1 MKVLTIC
8 FVFFTFNNVECL
20 TINYKGIKTMKTNS
34 TMAQPTKMNS
44 RELLASKL
52 RDMVSTNKQSIVK
65 IDDNSWRF
73 PSIEVDSK
81 VNDYI
86 VKLVAKTGKSGKQ
99 FKKREL
105 YRVVDDTEQKVEL
118 GEYKKE
124 YLYKIVHGLTT
135 TKAPRQRLT
144 VDVDFS
150 EIKSMCAYIKDHKDE
165 FTMTDTTLTGKVP
178 QGDFRLEMGHVKPMK
193 NAHKRVFGRKLFI
206 NDKLVSEGGGLIFL
220 TKAFNAKNRVKK
232 PQAPKAEAKK
242 A

>member
-105 YRVVDDTEQKVEL
+105 YRVVDGAEQKVEL
-118 GEYKKE
+118 GEYK
-124 YLYKIVHGLTT
+124 
-135 TKAPRQRLT
+135 
-144 VDVDFS
+144 
-150 EIKSMCAYIKDHKDE
+150 
-165 FTMTDTTLTGKVP
+165 
-178 QGDFRLEMGHVKPMK
+178 
-193 NAHKRVFGRKLFI
+193 
-206 NDKLVSEGGGLIFL
+206 
-220 TKAFNAKNRVKK
+220 
-232 PQAPKAEAKK
+232 
-242 A
+242 

>member
-1 MKVLTIC
+1 
-8 FVFFTFNNVECL
+8 
-20 TINYKGIKTMKTNS
+20 MKTNS

-73 PSIEVDSK
+73 PSVEVDSK

-105 YRVVDDTEQKVEL
+105 YRVVDGAEQKVEL
-118 GEYKKE
+118 GEYKKD

-135 TKAPRQRLT
+135 TKAPRER
-144 VDVDFS
+144 VKDCDFN

-178 QGDFRLEMGHVKPMK
+178 QGDFRLEIGHVKPMK
-193 NAHKRVFGRKLFI
+193 NDHKRVFGRQLFI
-206 NDKLVSEGGGLIFL
+206 NDQLFAEGGGLIFL
-220 TKAFNAKNRVKK
+220 QKAFNSKK
-232 PQAPKAEAKK
+232 REKKTQAPKAEAKK

>member
-1 MKVLTIC
+1 MKVLTIY

-105 YRVVDDTEQKVEL
+105 YRVVDGAEQKVEL

-135 TKAPRQRLT
+135 TKAPRER
-144 VDVDFS
+144 VKDCDFN
-150 EIKSMCAYIKDHKDE
+150 EIKSMCAYIKEHKDE

-178 QGDFRLEMGHVKPMK
+178 QGDFRLEIGHVKPMK
-193 NAHKRVFGRKLFI
+193 NDHKRVFGRQLFI
-206 NDKLVSEGGGLIFL
+206 NDQLFAEGGGLIFL
-220 TKAFNAKNRVKK
+220 QKAFNSKKRGKK
-232 PQAPKAEAKK
+232 PQAPKA
-242 A
+242 

>member
-1 MKVLTIC
+1 
-8 FVFFTFNNVECL
+8 
-20 TINYKGIKTMKTNS
+20 MKTNS
-34 TMAQPTKMNS
+34 TMAQPTKINS

-73 PSIEVDSK
+73 PSVEVDSK

-105 YRVVDDTEQKVEL
+105 YRVVDGAEQKVEL
-118 GEYKKE
+118 GEYKKD

-135 TKAPRQRLT
+135 TKAPRER
-144 VDVDFS
+144 VKDCDFN
-150 EIKSMCAYIKDHKDE
+150 EIKSMCAYIKEHKDE

-178 QGDFRLEMGHVKPMK
+178 QGDFRLEIGHVKPMK
-193 NAHKRVFGRKLFI
+193 NDHKRVFGRQLFI
-206 NDKLVSEGGGLIFL
+206 NDQLFAEGGGLIFL
-220 TKAFNAKNRVKK
+220 QKAFNSKKRGKK
-232 PQAPKAEAKK
+232 PQAPKA
-242 A
+242 

>member
-105 YRVVDDTEQKVEL
+105 YRVVDGAEQKVEL

-135 TKAPRQRLT
+135 TKAPRER
-144 VDVDFS
+144 VKDCDFN
-150 EIKSMCAYIKDHKDE
+150 EIKSMCAYIKEHKDE

-178 QGDFRLEMGHVKPMK
+178 QGDFRLEIGHVKPMK
-193 NAHKRVFGRKLFI
+193 NDHKRVFGRQLFI
-206 NDKLVSEGGGLIFL
+206 NDQLFAEGGGLIFL
-220 TKAFNAKNRVKK
+220 QKAFNSKKRGKK
-232 PQAPKAEAKK
+232 PQATKAESKK

>member
-1 MKVLTIC
+1 
-8 FVFFTFNNVECL
+8 
-20 TINYKGIKTMKTNS
+20 MKTNS

-73 PSIEVDSK
+73 PSVEVDSK

-105 YRVVDDTEQKVEL
+105 YRVVDGAEQKVEL
-118 GEYKKE
+118 GEYKKD

-135 TKAPRQRLT
+135 TKAPRER
-144 VDVDFS
+144 VMNCDFN
-150 EIKSMCAYIKDHKDE
+150 EIKAMCAYIKEHKDE

-178 QGDFRLEMGHVKPMK
+178 QGDFRLEIGHVKPMK
-193 NAHKRVFGRKLFI
+193 NDHKRVFGRQLFI
-206 NDKLVSEGGGLIFL
+206 NDQLFAEGGGLIFL
-220 TKAFNAKNRVKK
+220 QKAFNSKKRGKK
-232 PQAPKAEAKK
+232 PQAPNAEAKK

>member
-1 MKVLTIC
+1 MKVLTIY

-52 RDMVSTNKQSIVK
+52 RDMVSTNKKSIVK

-73 PSIEVDSK
+73 PSVEVDSK

-105 YRVVDDTEQKVEL
+105 YRVVDGAEQKVEL

-135 TKAPRQRLT
+135 TKAPRER
-144 VDVDFS
+144 VKDCDFN

-178 QGDFRLEMGHVKPMK
+178 QGDFKLIIGHVKPMK
-193 NAHKRVFGRKLFI
+193 NDHKRVFGRQLFI
-206 NDKLVSEGGGLIFL
+206 NGQLFAEGGGLIFL
-220 TKAFNAKNRVKK
+220 QKAFNAKNRVKK

>member
-1 MKVLTIC
+1 
-8 FVFFTFNNVECL
+8 
-20 TINYKGIKTMKTNS
+20 MKTNS

-150 EIKSMCAYIKDHKDE
+150 EIKAMCAYIKEHKDE

-178 QGDFRLEMGHVKPMK
+178 QGDFRLEIGHVKPMK
-193 NAHKRVFGRKLFI
+193 NDHKRVFGRQLFI
-206 NDKLVSEGGGLIFL
+206 NDQLFAEGGGLIFL
-220 TKAFNAKNRVKK
+220 QKAFNSKKRGKK
-232 PQAPKAEAKK
+232 PQEPKA
-242 A
+242 

>member
-1 MKVLTIC
+1 
-8 FVFFTFNNVECL
+8 
-20 TINYKGIKTMKTNS
+20 MKTNS

-105 YRVVDDTEQKVEL
+105 YRVVDGAEQKVEL

-135 TKAPRQRLT
+135 TKAPRER
-144 VDVDFS
+144 VKNCDFN
-150 EIKSMCAYIKDHKDE
+150 EIKSMCAYIKEHKDE

-178 QGDFRLEMGHVKPMK
+178 QGDFRLEIGHVKPMK
-193 NAHKRVFGRKLFI
+193 NSHKRVFGRQLFI
-206 NDKLVSEGGGLIFL
+206 NDQLFAEGGGLIFL
-220 TKAFNAKNRVKK
+220 QKAFNSKKRGKK
-232 PQAPKAEAKK
+232 PQATKAEAKK

>member
-105 YRVVDDTEQKVEL
+105 YRVVDGAEQKVEL

-135 TKAPRQRLT
+135 TKAPRER
-144 VDVDFS
+144 VKDCDFN
-150 EIKSMCAYIKDHKDE
+150 EIKSMCAYIKEHKDE

-178 QGDFRLEMGHVKPMK
+178 QGDFRLEIGHVKPMK
-193 NAHKRVFGRKLFI
+193 NDHKRVFGRQLFI
-206 NDKLVSEGGGLIFL
+206 NDQLFAEGGGLIFL
-220 TKAFNAKNRVKK
+220 QKAFNSKKRGKK
-232 PQAPKAEAKK
+232 PQAPKA
-242 A
+242 

>member
-1 MKVLTIC
+1 
-8 FVFFTFNNVECL
+8 
-20 TINYKGIKTMKTNS
+20 MKTNS

-73 PSIEVDSK
+73 PSVEVDSK

-105 YRVVDDTEQKVEL
+105 YRVVDGAEQKVEL

-135 TKAPRQRLT
+135 TKAPRER
-144 VDVDFS
+144 
-150 EIKSMCAYIKDHKDE
+150 DHED
-165 FTMTDTTLTGKVP
+165 
-178 QGDFRLEMGHVKPMK
+178 
-193 NAHKRVFGRKLFI
+193 
-206 NDKLVSEGGGLIFL
+206 
-220 TKAFNAKNRVKK
+220 
-232 PQAPKAEAKK
+232 
-242 A
+242 

>member
-1 MKVLTIC
+1 
-8 FVFFTFNNVECL
+8 
-20 TINYKGIKTMKTNS
+20 MKTNS

-73 PSIEVDSK
+73 PSVEVDSK

-105 YRVVDDTEQKVEL
+105 YRVVDGAEQMVEL
-118 GEYKKE
+118 GEYKKD

-135 TKAPRQRLT
+135 TKAPRER
-144 VDVDFS
+144 VMNCDFN
-150 EIKSMCAYIKDHKDE
+150 EIKAMCAYIKEHKDE

-178 QGDFRLEMGHVKPMK
+178 QGDFRLEIGHVKPMK
-193 NAHKRVFGRKLFI
+193 NDHKRVFGRQLFI
-206 NDKLVSEGGGLIFL
+206 NDQLFAEGGGLIFL
-220 TKAFNAKNRVKK
+220 QKAFNSKKRGKK
-232 PQAPKAEAKK
+232 PQAPNAEAKK

>member
-34 TMAQPTKMNS
+34 TMAQPTKINS

-73 PSIEVDSK
+73 PSVEVDSK

-105 YRVVDDTEQKVEL
+105 YRVVDGAEQKVEL

-135 TKAPRQRLT
+135 TKAPRER
-144 VDVDFS
+144 VKDCDFN
-150 EIKSMCAYIKDHKDE
+150 EIKSMCAYIKEHKDE

-178 QGDFRLEMGHVKPMK
+178 QGDFRLEIGHVKPMK
-193 NAHKRVFGRKLFI
+193 NDHKRVFGRQLFI
-206 NDKLVSEGGGLIFL
+206 NDQLFAEGGGLIFL
-220 TKAFNAKNRVKK
+220 QKAFNSKKRGKK
-232 PQAPKAEAKK
+232 PQAPKA
-242 A
+242 

>member
-1 MKVLTIC
+1 
-8 FVFFTFNNVECL
+8 
-20 TINYKGIKTMKTNS
+20 MKTNS

-105 YRVVDDTEQKVEL
+105 YRVVDGAEQKVEL

-135 TKAPRQRLT
+135 TKAPRER
-144 VDVDFS
+144 VKDCDFN
-150 EIKSMCAYIKDHKDE
+150 EIKSMCAYIKEHKDE

-178 QGDFRLEMGHVKPMK
+178 QGDFRLEIGHVKPMK
-193 NAHKRVFGRKLFI
+193 NDHKRVFGRQLFI
-206 NDKLVSEGGGLIFL
+206 NDQLFAEGGGLIFL
-220 TKAFNAKNRVKK
+220 QKAFNSKKRGKK
-232 PQAPKAEAKK
+232 PQATKAEAKK